1 MRLHLRTDIRPI
13 TAFCWLSN
21 RHSQSSPDWSDHL
34 RMSINAVSN
43 LQSASTNYQIAVA
56 VAAKSL
62 DAQRDQG
69 AAEIKM
75 IQAAAQT
82 MDKAAAA
89 IAEDGS
95 LDVYA

>member
-1 MRLHLRTDIRPI
+1 
-13 TAFCWLSN
+13 
-21 RHSQSSPDWSDHL
+21 
-34 RMSINAVSN
+34 MSIDAISN
-43 LQSASTNYQIAVA
+43 PQAASTGYKIAVA

-75 IQAAAQT
+75 IQDAAKT
-82 MDKAAAA
+82 MDKAASA
-89 IAEDGS
+89 IAADGS

>member
-1 MRLHLRTDIRPI
+1 
-13 TAFCWLSN
+13 
-21 RHSQSSPDWSDHL
+21 
-34 RMSINAVSN
+34 MSIDAVSN
-43 LQSASTNYQIAVA
+43 LQAASTGYKIAVA

-75 IQAAAQT
+75 IQDAAKT
-82 MDKAAAA
+82 MEKAASA
-89 IAEDGS
+89 IAADGS